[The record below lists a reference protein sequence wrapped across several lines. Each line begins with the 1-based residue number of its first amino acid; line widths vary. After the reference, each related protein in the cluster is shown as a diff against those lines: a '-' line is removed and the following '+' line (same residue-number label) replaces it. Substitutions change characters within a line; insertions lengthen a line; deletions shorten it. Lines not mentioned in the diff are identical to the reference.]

1 MASLKEIKVRIA
13 SIRSTQKITAAM
25 KMVSSAKL
33 HHTQTLTEHTLL
45 YANKLS
51 AILNGLLDA
60 ECDLESPYTE
70 KREVKQVA
78 IAVFSSSSGLCG
90 TFNANVWKELSARLH
105 ELEAQHTAVCLYPI
119 GKKIA
124 DELHKAGYTTEDDF
138 LHLGEKPSY
147 EEAVRLAGKL
157 MELFSS
163 GKADRVELL
172 YHHFKNMAT
181 QVLTHKVYLPVTL
194 PQASVENTVP
204 TTDYILEP
212 SPESLQA
219 LLFPKLLNLTIY
231 TTLLDTTTSEHA
243 ARMMAMQTANDNAND
258 LIQELTLQYNKTRQQ
273 AITNVPLTVLD
284 AINAAGG
291 LTDGADW
298 RNVVLTHNGKE
309 QRISLQALMQNGD
322 LTQNRLL
329 YPGDI
334 LYVPRNDDLKV
345 FVMGEVKKQS
355 TLKMDF
361 SGMTLT
367 EALGNAEGIDLTTSN
382 ATGIFVI
389 RPLKGEG
396 SAKGKIAN
404 IYQLD
409 MSDATSLVMATSFR
423 LQPYDVVYVTTAPV
437 ARWNRL
443 INQLLPTISGVRY
456 MTDTAS
462 DIHTW

>member
-1 MASLKEIKVRIA
+1 MASLKEKKVRIA

-33 HHTQTLTEHTLL
+33 HHTQTQTEHTLL

-78 IAVFSSSSGLCG
+78 LAVFSSSSGLCG

-194 PQASVENTVP
+194 PQA
-204 TTDYILEP
+204 
-212 SPESLQA
+212 

-273 AITNVPLTVLD
+273 AITNELLD
-284 AINAAGG
+284 IMGG
-291 LTDGADW
+291 
-298 RNVVLTHNGKE
+298 
-309 QRISLQALMQNGD
+309 Q
-322 LTQNRLL
+322 
-329 YPGDI
+329 
-334 LYVPRNDDLKV
+334 
-345 FVMGEVKKQS
+345 
-355 TLKMDF
+355 
-361 SGMTLT
+361 
-367 EALGNAEGIDLTTSN
+367 
-382 ATGIFVI
+382 
-389 RPLKGEG
+389 
-396 SAKGKIAN
+396 
-404 IYQLD
+404 
-409 MSDATSLVMATSFR
+409 
-423 LQPYDVVYVTTAPV
+423 
-437 ARWNRL
+437 
-443 INQLLPTISGVRY
+443 
-456 MTDTAS
+456 
-462 DIHTW
+462 

>member
-13 SIRSTQKITAAM
+13 SIRNTQKITAAM

-51 AILNGLLDA
+51 AILNGLLGA

-78 IAVFSSSSGLCG
+78 IAVFSSGSGLCG

-105 ELEAQHTAVCLYPI
+105 ELEAQHIAVRLYPV

-124 DELHKAGYTTEDDF
+124 DELHKAGYATEDDF

-147 EEAVRLAGKL
+147 EGAASLADKL
-157 MELFSS
+157 MGLFSS

-194 PQASVENTVP
+194 PQAPVENTAP
-204 TTDYILEP
+204 AIDYILEP

-219 LLFPKLLNLTIY
+219 LLFPKLLNLTVY

-258 LIQELTLQYNKTRQQ
+258 LIQELTLQYNKNRQQ
-273 AITNVPLTVLD
+273 AITNELLD
-284 AINAAGG
+284 IMGG
-291 LTDGADW
+291 
-298 RNVVLTHNGKE
+298 
-309 QRISLQALMQNGD
+309 
-322 LTQNRLL
+322 
-329 YPGDI
+329 
-334 LYVPRNDDLKV
+334 
-345 FVMGEVKKQS
+345 
-355 TLKMDF
+355 
-361 SGMTLT
+361 SG
-367 EALGNAEGIDLTTSN
+367 
-382 ATGIFVI
+382 
-389 RPLKGEG
+389 
-396 SAKGKIAN
+396 
-404 IYQLD
+404 Q
-409 MSDATSLVMATSFR
+409 
-423 LQPYDVVYVTTAPV
+423 
-437 ARWNRL
+437 
-443 INQLLPTISGVRY
+443 
-456 MTDTAS
+456 
-462 DIHTW
+462 

>member
-78 IAVFSSSSGLCG
+78 LAVFSSSSGLCG

-172 YHHFKNMAT
+172 YHHFKNMAE
-181 QVLTHKVYLPVTL
+181 QILTEKVFLPVSL
-194 PQASVENTVP
+194 PEADPESASSN
-204 TTDYILEP
+204 YILEP
-212 SPESLQA
+212 SAEQLLA
-219 LLFPKLLNLTIY
+219 LLLPKVLHLNIY
-231 TTLLDTTTSEHA
+231 TTLLDTVTSEHA

-273 AITNVPLTVLD
+273 AITNELLD
-284 AINAAGG
+284 IMGG
-291 LTDGADW
+291 
-298 RNVVLTHNGKE
+298 
-309 QRISLQALMQNGD
+309 Q
-322 LTQNRLL
+322 
-329 YPGDI
+329 
-334 LYVPRNDDLKV
+334 
-345 FVMGEVKKQS
+345 
-355 TLKMDF
+355 
-361 SGMTLT
+361 
-367 EALGNAEGIDLTTSN
+367 
-382 ATGIFVI
+382 
-389 RPLKGEG
+389 
-396 SAKGKIAN
+396 
-404 IYQLD
+404 
-409 MSDATSLVMATSFR
+409 
-423 LQPYDVVYVTTAPV
+423 
-437 ARWNRL
+437 
-443 INQLLPTISGVRY
+443 
-456 MTDTAS
+456 
-462 DIHTW
+462 